1 MTPRSCVNVGDDKSD
16 GGRYQREAQQ
26 VGEQL
31 PLQKEHPGKA
41 GEAYAREGAEEQ
53 HIPPRGEKRVHEDER
68 AQGVGDAAQH
78 GVQGVHDD
86 RHVDIRGRGDK
97 GNQQMPRSWIVASL
111 RLVGHSSG
119 AGAQYRPIAR
129 IEEVARQVVVG
140 LVVVAAV
147 VRLWAV
153 EAEHIDVQ
161 ADGNARKEVQCEH
174 PPSEAGATGR
184 PVLRSEEPRGCEERS
199 TGERDGQSHGRP
211 RAVYAEYAP
220 QDAYGG
226 IAEDAC

>member
-1 MTPRSCVNVGDDKSD
+1 MAPRSCVNVGDDKSD

-53 HIPPRGEKRVHEDER
+53 RIPPRGEKRVHEDER

-78 GVQGVHDD
+78 GVQGIHDD
-86 RHVDIRGRGDK
+86 RHVDTRGRGDK
-97 GNQQMPRSWIVASL
+97 GNQQMPCSWIVASL

-147 VRLWAV
+147 VRLRAV

-174 PPSEAGATGR
+174 PPSEAGATGW
-184 PVLRSEEPRGCEERS
+184 PVPRSEESRGCEERS
-199 TGERDGQSHGRP
+199 TGERDGQSHGCP
-211 RAVYAEYAP
+211 
-220 QDAYGG
+220 
-226 IAEDAC
+226 